1 MKNLNKPV
9 KRIYTGREGC
19 RCGCL
24 GNYFEIGSLG
34 YKRALSKFQR
44 LVDSPDVKV
53 ESEDKVYDNMTLPNG
68 RVITLYYE

>member
-1 MKNLNKPV
+1 MEISNKQV

-24 GNYFEIGSLG
+24 GNYFEMGSIG
-34 YKRALSKFQR
+34 YKRALNKFQR

-53 ESEDKVYDNMTLPNG
+53 ESGDDVYDNMTLPNG
-68 RVITLYYE
+68 RVITLYYA

>member
-1 MKNLNKPV
+1 MEIANKQV

-19 RCGCL
+19 RCGCR
-24 GNYFEIGSLG
+24 GNYFEIGSIG

-53 ESEDKVYDNMTLPNG
+53 ESGDKEYDDMTLPNG